1 MYAAM
6 ISINSLTNNFYI
18 PCGSAYWVKLDGRLN
33 LSNSITEAKEHFE
46 KNTDFKGVA
55 IFNSI
60 KDTTPIAV
68 RGFGESVPHE
78 PVLSEV

>member
-6 ISINSLTNNFYI
+6 ISTNSLTSNFYI
-18 PCGSAYWVKLDGRLN
+18 PCGTAYWVKLDGRLN
-33 LSNSITEAKEHFE
+33 LSNLIQEAKDYFE

-68 RGFGESVPHE
+68 RGFGEGVPHE
-78 PVLSEV
+78 PPLSES